1 MNIIYYENHIGELW
15 GEEIHESRSSQ
26 LQMQLLQQMLLTD
39 MANGLR
45 SDANKLSKVSD
56 GYNKQ

>member
-1 MNIIYYENHIGELW
+1 
-15 GEEIHESRSSQ
+15 
-26 LQMQLLQQMLLTD
+26 MLLTD

-56 GYNKQ
+56 GYKQADTDKLLMDCQMPLLVSIDLTNA

>member
-1 MNIIYYENHIGELW
+1 M
-15 GEEIHESRSSQ
+15 
-26 LQMQLLQQMLLTD
+26 D

-56 GYNKQ
+56 GYNKQSRGYR